1 MITKYRFGTPI
12 LDTEAVIVPQPVA
25 AAYQPGDA
33 PAFPGM
39 SAAVVDANAQTDGS
53 QGWGPAVQK
62 PRKDAWQF
70 TIDLKDGDVVYGLGE
85 RPSGGINKRGW
96 LYLSDNLD
104 DMMHTE
110 SKYKPLRL
118 PQLPRRRPCGRQRQ
132 HRPLPRR
139 PRRLPLRRR
148 LHRQGQAGHHQFV
161 GQL

>member
-70 TIDLKDGDVVYGLGE
+70 TIELKG
-85 RPSGGINKRGW
+85 
-96 LYLSDNLD
+96 
-104 DMMHTE
+104 
-110 SKYKPLRL
+110 
-118 PQLPRRRPCGRQRQ
+118 RRRR
-132 HRPLPRR
+132 LR
-139 PRRLPLRRR
+139 PRRGPAG
-148 LHRQGQAGHHQFV
+148 HQQAGLALPQRQPRRHDAHRE
-161 GQL
+161 